1 MATYYAIN
9 AGGNWSAG
17 STWSTIATKDASRV
31 GDGSQPT
38 ALDDC
43 ILDDYS
49 GAITVDTTTCLAKTV
64 VCTGYTALLTFTAS
78 QKLTVSG
85 SVTFA
90 ATHTIAGTGTL
101 AFNAAATL
109 TMGGLTFPGSV
120 IISGVTITLASNTT
134 ITGSVTSD
142 TGISTLNGNTIY
154 IGGSFTATTSLFGTT
169 TVTLNGT
176 GTISTLTSSEL
187 RLSTTINT
195 AGTITIGTYLGMRNV
210 TFTYV
215 AGTVASGT
223 SQIKTYENITFNT
236 NGISFYDI
244 YFITPGTITLTS
256 NLTATNIIGT
266 SVNATTGVILNGSTA
281 YAGGISLIKSLSGT
295 TAIILNGTGT
305 LSCASS
311 SVTLSNNLT
320 IDTAGTITLGANIA
334 YMAGTFAYTAGTV
347 VYGTSVFTIRGSCT
361 LATNGMSFYSMSIA
375 ASSTITLS
383 SNLTLVGSL
392 TSAAGTNV
400 MNGNTCYIGGS
411 LTATVALSGTTLLVM
426 NGTGTMFS
434 ANSGITVS
442 NSLTINTAGTIT
454 IGGTGLGYASGTL
467 TYTSGTVT
475 SIGSLVVNGSFTLN
489 TNGMTWGAIAI
500 RVTSTITL
508 GSNLQ
513 VTVIKVYS
521 AFALLTFSGA
531 FDVTC
536 SNLYIDGYCAGQREF
551 TFPAGRTLTVS
562 TVLSI
567 KGTVADLI
575 YSATGALVQSS
586 VASTPFNLVYQGT
599 PENCKV
605 CESAFTDVAA
615 SGSAQEIKNYNGGT
629 LTRCTNIRNVN
640 LPVIPSSV
648 SIGG

>member
-411 LTATVALSGTTLLVM
+411 LTATVGLSGTTTLVM
-426 NGTGTMFS
+426 NGTGTLS
-434 ANSGITVS
+434 TNTSTVVVTNNLSVNTLGVITFGSIFVYQTGR
-442 NSLTINTAGTIT
+442 LTYITGTIAA
-454 IGGTGLGYASGTL
+454 TGIIYIRGNCE
-467 TYTSGTVT
+467 
-475 SIGSLVVNGSFTLN
+475 ID
-489 TNGMTWGAIAI
+489 TNGTTWPTVWVASN
-500 RVTSTITL
+500 STITRL
-508 GSNLQ
+508 SDFKCLTFVTALVNTIFNGAFNFESNNFYYPGGFDYGLTCSFTNGTT
-513 VTVIKVYS
+513 VTVNSKIQAASGGGPYGRI
-521 AFALLTFSGA
+521 LT
-531 FDVTC
+531 
-536 SNLYIDGYCAGQREF
+536 IR
-551 TFPAGRTLTVS
+551 S
-562 TVLSI
+562 TVASQNI
-567 KGTVADLI
+567 YFNFKGTV
-575 YSATGALVQSS
+575 
-586 VASTPFNLVYQGT
+586 N
-599 PENCKV
+599 NCFFYGV
-605 CESAFTDVAA
+605 SFVDCDV
-615 SGSAQEIKNYNGGT
+615 SGSTGGFLRNYNGGT